1 MFNQLND
8 RYDLH
13 FADASSDM
21 DVISDVVPFDRKH
34 KIPLAEAKEF
44 VEEVRDLVIRLK
56 INVIVPGV
64 DEELIKIKEMGQ
76 VDKDIDILCP
86 RPEFIAKMLNKDQM
100 AKVFEEKEFLRQK
113 FIN

>member
-1 MFNQLND
+1 MKKLKVLFTGGGGAGTELLFNQLND

-56 INVIVPGV
+56 S
-64 DEELIKIKEMGQ
+64 M
-76 VDKDIDILCP
+76 
-86 RPEFIAKMLNKDQM
+86 
-100 AKVFEEKEFLRQK
+100 
-113 FIN
+113 